1 MVIKTNNVLK
11 ILLIIVVFLTNITQM
26 PQLIGSGLNSRIT
39 LLCWGACVVFLI
51 VTRRL
56 KIGIKNLN
64 AFFALL
70 ALIVLSYLFE
80 AITGNNYH
88 NIALVYPFIVSV
100 FVFMIGSL
108 LAFDYH
114 QLQMSKI
121 YYSYIISGLFVGI
134 SVYLDSFASGFSW
147 TSRGYAYESKNSVA
161 QIILTVVILLVF
173 IEINNFLLQI
183 ARVAILVF
191 MLLLLFMLKSRAS
204 LIGLAAVV
212 IVVLFNKSIKRRYK
226 ILLGIG
232 LIVGVYAVC
241 TDPELYDIVVEGII
255 YAGRNHQDLNDLSSG
270 RYDMFKQFVEIFPEN
285 FILGTGLY
293 YLESFPLSVL
303 CQYGILGSIP
313 VIIFLLL
320 PFAMFKRMGKTVDRR
335 ILIVMLVCYYLNG
348 LFEELAPLGPGV
360 KCYFLWFLLGL
371 ESCGHQPE
379 RQML

>member
-1 MVIKTNNVLK
+1 
-11 ILLIIVVFLTNITQM
+11 M
-26 PQLIGSGLNSRIT
+26 PQLIGSGLNSKIT
-39 LLCWGACVVFLI
+39 LLCWGTCALFLI

-56 KIGIKNLN
+56 KIGTKNIR

-70 ALIVLSYLFE
+70 GLL
-80 AITGNNYH
+80 AITYILETVTGNDYH
-88 NIALVYPFIVSV
+88 NIALVYPFMISV

-108 LAFDYH
+108 MALDYP

-121 YYSYIISGLFVGI
+121 YYSYIISGLTVGI
-134 SVYLDSFASGFSW
+134 SVYFDSFASGFNW

-173 IEINNFLLQI
+173 IEIRGFVLQI
-183 ARVAILVF
+183 ARMAILVF

-204 LIGLAAVV
+204 LIGLAVV
-212 IVVLFNKSIKRRYK
+212 VVVVLFNKSIKLRYK

-232 LIVGVYAVC
+232 LMAGVYAVS
-241 TDPELYDIVVEGII
+241 TDPILYDIVVEGII
-255 YAGRNHQDLNDLSSG
+255 FAGRNHQDLNDLSSG
-270 RYDMFKQFVEIFPEN
+270 RYDMLKQFVEIFPQN
-285 FILGTGLY
+285 AVFGTGLY

-303 CQYGILGSIP
+303 CQYGIVGAIP
-313 VIIFLLL
+313 FVVFLLL
-320 PFAMFKRMGKTVDRR
+320 PFALFKKMEKTADRR

-371 ESCGHQPE
+371 ESFNHKEE
-379 RQML
+379 RRRS